1 MKVSRKR
8 IFVCLYSAALL
19 LLATPVHAID
29 LLEMPA
35 IQSGAATRAFL
46 LDITRRDDDSFV
58 AVGTFGIIILSDD
71 AGETWE
77 QAVVPASVTITSVHF
92 PTTQHGWAVGHDGLV
107 LHSADGGR
115 TWEKQ
120 LDGHELNNQII
131 EVAERIVKNSRT
143 ELEALE
149 ADPEADEYDVEDA
162 QFMLE
167 EAEFMLEGAVDDAEA
182 GPVRPLLDVWFINEK
197 QGIVAGSYGM
207 LLRTS
212 DGGKTW
218 KLESDR
224 MDNPEAFHLNQ
235 IREAPDGK
243 LFIAGEAGFVYRS
256 RDGGES
262 WDNLEPGYEGSYHGL
277 VIVPQDAGAYELIA
291 FGLQGNVF
299 SSNDRGDSWRQV
311 DAGTGVTLF
320 AGEALNDSGVVLAG
334 SGGVI
339 VTRVAGQAGFTLSGN
354 PDRRIIS
361 GLIQC
366 NRGNLI
372 LVGLGGVRYTTAEGM
387 PLDSA
392 DCAR

>member
-1 MKVSRKR
+1 MKASCKR
-8 IFVCLYSAALL
+8 FLNCLFSTVL
-19 LLATPVHAID
+19 LLAAPVHAID
-29 LLEMPA
+29 LLDLPA
-35 IQSGAATRAFL
+35 IESGAATKAFL
-46 LDITRRDDDSFV
+46 LDITRRDDDAFV
-58 AVGTFGIIILSDD
+58 AAGTFGIIIRSDD
-71 AGETWE
+71 AGASWE
-77 QAVVPASVTITSVHF
+77 QAEVPASVTITSVHF
-92 PTTQHGWAVGHDGLV
+92 PTPESGWAVGHDGLV
-107 LHSADGGR
+107 LHSEDGGR
-115 TWEKQ
+115 TWQKQ
-120 LDGHELNNQII
+120 LDGHELNEQII
-131 EVAERIVKNSRT
+131 KVAERIVENSRA
-143 ELEALE
+143 ELEALQ

-182 GPVRPLLDVWFINEK
+182 GPVRPLLDVWFIDEQN
-197 QGIVAGSYGM
+197 GVVAGSYGM

-212 DGGKTW
+212 DGGNTW
-218 KLESDR
+218 RLESDR

-256 RDGGES
+256 SDGGDS

-277 VIVPQDAGAYELIA
+277 VIVPRDAGAYELIA

-299 SSNDRGDSWRQV
+299 SSSDQGDSWRQV

-320 AGEALNDSGVVLAG
+320 TGAALNDSGVVLAG
-334 SGGVI
+334 SGGAI
-339 VTRVAGQAGFTLSGN
+339 VTRSADQPDFSLSEN

-372 LVGLGGVRYTTAEGM
+372 LVGLGGVRYTTADGTPM
-387 PLDSA
+387 DSA